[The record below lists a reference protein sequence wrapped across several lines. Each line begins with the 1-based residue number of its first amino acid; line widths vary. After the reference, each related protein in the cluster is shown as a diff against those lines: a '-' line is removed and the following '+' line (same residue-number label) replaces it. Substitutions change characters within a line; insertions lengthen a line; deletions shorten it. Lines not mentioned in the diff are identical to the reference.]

1 MSDPASDAPAAAP
14 AASTAILQAQGLR
27 KRYRVGSGW
36 LEVLR
41 GVDLELHVGEV
52 VALTGTSGSG
62 KSTLLHLL
70 GLMDRADQ
78 GEILLR
84 GRPIHRL
91 RQQAAARLRAGSLGF
106 VFQQF
111 QLLEELSALENVL
124 LPRRIACGR
133 SWRARRHE
141 ERQAAARLLGEVGLG
156 ERLKHRPMQLSGG
169 EQQRV
174 ALARALVS
182 SPPVLFAD
190 EPTGNLDRRTGEEVL
205 ELLLG
210 MARERGTAVL
220 LATHDLNIAGRCDQR
235 LHLRDGA
242 MAEVPA

>member
-1 MSDPASDAPAAAP
+1 
-14 AASTAILQAQGLR
+14 
-27 KRYRVGSGW
+27 V
-36 LEVLR
+36 
-41 GVDLELHVGEV
+41 
-52 VALTGTSGSG
+52 
-62 KSTLLHLL
+62 
-70 GLMDRADQ
+70 
-78 GEILLR
+78 
-84 GRPIHRL
+84 
-91 RQQAAARLRAGSLGF
+91 
-106 VFQQF
+106 
-111 QLLEELSALENVL
+111 
-124 LPRRIACGR
+124 
-133 SWRARRHE
+133 
-141 ERQAAARLLGEVGLG
+141 
-156 ERLKHRPMQLSGG
+156 QLSGG